1 MDFHETGIPV
11 QHLIEGIRGRRVG
24 TSQLMLDS
32 TKIRREIARLYEK
45 DPEGWH
51 VLVGRDRS
59 GFYDALISHGTEAWQ
74 VKEYQVNPY
83 KFVGLGSRLPSLTS
97 GPLLPQEHPFGLRSI
112 GMDQMKEIASVVD
125 DPKSMSELA
134 AKLLSRSP
142 ISVREAVES
151 PAVLQGPI
159 LQSPTPLEALSSAHT
174 RLDEKLRKEL
184 RSLVN
189 REFRHTVTPY
199 I

>member
-1 MDFHETGIPV
+1 
-11 QHLIEGIRGRRVG
+11 
-24 TSQLMLDS
+24 MLES

-45 DPEGWH
+45 DPEGWR
-51 VLVGRDRS
+51 VLVGKDRS

-97 GPLLPQEHPFGLRSI
+97 GPLLPQEHPFGLRAI
-112 GMDQMKEIASVVD
+112 GIDQIKEIASLID

-142 ISVREAVES
+142 VSVREAVES

-159 LQSPTPLEALSSAHT
+159 LQSPRPLEALSSSQT
-174 RLDEKLRKEL
+174 ELDEKLRQEL
-184 RSLVN
+184 QHIIR
-189 REFRHTVTPY
+189 RDFRHTLTPY